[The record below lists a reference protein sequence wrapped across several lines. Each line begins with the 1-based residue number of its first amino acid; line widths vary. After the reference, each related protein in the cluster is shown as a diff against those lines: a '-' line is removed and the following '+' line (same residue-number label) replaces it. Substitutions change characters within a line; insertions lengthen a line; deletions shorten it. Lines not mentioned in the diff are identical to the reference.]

1 MRSYRSHA
9 SWRLFLSSTLFRR
22 HDDWG
27 QSGLLPSDNRH
38 GTTRCIGILFHV
50 WVEGLRL
57 TAIYFKIADAA
68 HGRIRSQG
76 PLLGVSKLVDLRLF
90 LNILSLSWVLIVLIT
105 TFGGVIRNLWHALRI
120 LWKRVG
126 ATVSQ
131 AHGLWICADRLVL
144 RESLIH
150 FP

>member
-1 MRSYRSHA
+1 MSSYRSNA
-9 SWRLFLSSTLFRR
+9 YWSFFLSSTLLCR

-27 QSGLLPSDNRH
+27 QCGLLTTDYWH

-50 WVEGLRL
+50 WVERLRL
-57 TAIYFKIADAA
+57 TTIYFEIADAA

-90 LNILSLSWVLIVLIT
+90 LNILCLLLIMLIT
-105 TFGGVIRNLWHALRI
+105 AFRGVIRNLWHALWI

-126 ATVSQ
+126 AAVSQ
-131 AHGLWICADRLVL
+131 AHCLWICADRLVF
-144 RESLIH
+144 RQRLIH
-150 FP
+150 FS